1 MGECT
6 EVASAKRAVLG
17 VLRES
22 EDDELEDVRGLMST
36 LVSFLSSVAVS
47 LDRCCSVFDIAVQ
60 CNATR
65 RGRKDLKT
73 FKVRCPRLR
82 RQLRKNPAPEEVQI
96 EVADGCITSSE
107 T

>member
-36 LVSFLSSVAVS
+36 LASFLSSVAVS
-47 LDRCCSVFDIAVQ
+47 LDGCCSVFDIAVQ

-65 RGRKDLKT
+65 HGRKDLKT
-73 FKVRCPRLR
+73 FRVRCP
-82 RQLRKNPAPEEVQI
+82 
-96 EVADGCITSSE
+96 
-107 T
+107 